1 MNIEEAIIEMLER
14 GGWANIPID
23 EHALVTELIS
33 AIFQEAVQHQ
43 LREAAKYPYTPLLKR
58 HDNKA

>member
-33 AIFQEAVQHQ
+33 AIFQEAVTPSIF
-43 LREAAKYPYTPLLKR
+43 AKVLLER
-58 HDNKA
+58 QDNKA